1 MNKLT
6 LAQLTHDLKQ
16 LIIDECDKSDDIEL
30 DDFADDLPLFGPKSP
45 LALDSLDTLQISM
58 AIQKTY
64 GVRIE
69 GAGEVRK
76 AMPSVQVLAQF
87 ILDQQG

>member
-1 MNKLT
+1 ME
-6 LAQLTHDLKQ
+6 QLTQDLKL

-30 DDFADDLPLFGPKSP
+30 EDFSDDLPLFGAQSP

-58 AIQKTY
+58 AVQKQY

-69 GAGEVRK
+69 GAGAVRK
-76 AMPSVQVLAQF
+76 AMPTVEVLAQF
-87 ILDQQG
+87 ILDNMH